1 MIWIVLIVLLVLTAL
16 LVAPALFRASN
27 VTAKDAL
34 TRELEASKHQL
45 SQIDAEI
52 ASGFLDAEGAGRAR
66 RAMERRILML
76 GERLDALNSGKSE
89 PSLPTWLKFAVPAG
103 LVVITAGLYPLV
115 GAPFYAEQ
123 TNGER
128 QLTPEEQAIANMSSA
143 ELEALLIQRIAQ
155 AAPNDPTGYVFL
167 GRVRMDLGK
176 FDEAL
181 DSYRTA
187 LELSDNHPQI
197 AAELQQAEAFI
208 ASQRGEAP
216 PNSAAPDIANN
227 ETANAIREMSPEEQ
241 QAQIR
246 AMVDGLAVRLED
258 NPDDLQGWLRLIR
271 ARTVLGD
278 AELARTHLSDAQA
291 ALAGNSEALT
301 AINQLADE
309 LGLATE

>member
-1 MIWIVLIVLLVLTAL
+1 MIWIVLIVLLALTAL

-27 VTAKDAL
+27 ITAKDAL
-34 TRELEASKHQL
+34 TRELAASKHQL

-66 RAMERRILML
+66 RAMERRILTL
-76 GERLDALNSGKSE
+76 GERLEALNAGKGE
-89 PSLPTWLKFAVPAG
+89 PALPNWLKFAVPIA
-103 LVVITAGLYPLV
+103 LVVITAGLYPLI
-115 GAPFYAEQ
+115 GAPFYKPQE
-123 TNGER
+123 TSNR
-128 QLTPEEQAIANMSSA
+128 TLTPEEQAIANMSSE
-143 ELEALLIQRIAQ
+143 ELEALLIKRIDE
-155 AAPNDPTGYVFL
+155 AAPDDPTGYVFL

-181 DSYRTA
+181 EAYRKA
-187 LELSDNHPQI
+187 LELSDNHPQV
-197 AAELQQAEAFI
+197 AAELAQAENFI
-208 ASQRGEAP
+208 ARQRGEAP
-216 PNSAAPDIANN
+216 PNSAAPDINNN

-278 AELARTHLSDAQA
+278 TDLAKTHLTDARA
-291 ALAGNSEALT
+291 AFENDPAAQNALD
-301 AINQLADE
+301 QLAQE
-309 LGLATE
+309 IGLTD